1 MSELD
6 RLSAALADCLEALER
21 GESPLEEILARYPAD
36 AEELRELLGLA
47 ERLEPLGELTPRR
60 AFAEGATEQLMARLG
75 ERRAPWWAWLGRLGQ
90 TRLPVLRWRT
100 GAALSG
106 LGILLVLMLLGGGVW
121 YTAAA
126 AGPGDAL
133 YGLNLRL
140 EQAHLRLVRNP
151 EAAARIHLDLAGKRL
166 RETELR
172 LDGGELER
180 ALKALD
186 AFEKEIGSVDD
197 LVQKAEGVEYDL
209 LLGLLSDARLT
220 HLEVLDSL
228 LARAPEEARPALEH
242 AMETV
247 RRPGGRPADGPAAVP
262 PTEEPEVEE
271 PAEEAGPPSKV
282 PAPTQVVIPT
292 DEPGPPTAL
301 PVPTVEPA
309 PPITLPVPTEVAP
322 TIPPAPPTALP
333 VPTIPAVPPITLPVP
348 PNIPAPPDGRP

>member
-172 LDGGELER
+172 LDGGELGR
-180 ALKALD
+180 ALAALD
-186 AFEKEIGSVDD
+186 AFEKEIGSVAD
-197 LVQKAEGVEYDL
+197 LVRKAEGVEHDI

-228 LARAPEEARPALEH
+228 LARAPEGARGALEH
-242 AMETV
+242 AIDLVVLYE
-247 RRPGGRPADGPAAVP
+247 GRPAETPGADRPA
-262 PTEEPEVEE
+262 EE
-271 PAEEAGPPSKV
+271 PAEEAGRPTVIPV
-282 PAPTQVVIPT
+282 PTEVVIPT
-292 DEPGPPTAL
+292 AKPTRPAEPPAPTEVAPTIRPGPPTAL
-301 PVPTVEPA
+301 PVPTQV
-309 PPITLPVPTEVAP
+309 VVP
-322 TIPPAPPTALP
+322 TIPPG
-333 VPTIPAVPPITLPVP
+333 PPITLPVP